1 MSADRD
7 RERWRDLI
15 VGAGPLAILAFD
27 STGRIVYTTAQ
38 AAGLV
43 GATVGELEGSNALDL
58 VHPDDLSR
66 AGANVEGVALGARPR
81 PGMLRVQHG
90 DGSWV
95 ALEMTPWVVELP
107 PPPDGPGR
115 VTAVQLRDTS
125 QNDAYWA
132 FLASLAAG
140 VPFPESLELFARGMS
155 SDVDGPMGVS
165 WEDDGVRHS
174 AGLLPPALTGVT
186 SQHTLDT
193 TPGTPWDQ
201 AVRAGHVS
209 WTIAQELPEP
219 YRTSALELGAGVVV
233 ALPVHDVGAAHPALA
248 VQTPTDPAMGPILAE
263 SIRRRPHEALAVA
276 LDRRSIDRRLARL
289 AMQDPLTELANR
301 TRLVERLDELSA
313 GDGGYGICYVDL
325 DRFKPINDAH
335 GHRIGDEVLVITA
348 ERLVRAARGTDLVAR
363 LGGDEFAIACE
374 AVTAEELAAVG
385 ERVVAAMS
393 APVRVGN
400 LLLPVGATVGCV
412 VGEAG
417 ADPDAV
423 LGTAD
428 AALYEAK
435 RAGRGCVRMGHTV
448 PAR

>member
-1 MSADRD
+1 VTSEADRS
-7 RERWRDLI
+7 EWGKLI
-15 VGAGPLAILAFD
+15 VGAGDLAVLAFD
-27 STGRIVYTTAQ
+27 STGCIVYGSEAAAALIGTT
-38 AAGLV
+38 V
-43 GATVGELEGSNALDL
+43 PELEGTNALDL

-66 AGANVEGVALGARPR
+66 AGANVEGVAMGARPR
-81 PGMLRVQHG
+81 PGMLHVRHV

-95 ALEMTPWVVELP
+95 ALEMTPWNVELP
-107 PPPDGPGR
+107 PPPDGPGQ
-115 VTAVQLRDTS
+115 VTAVLLRDTS
-125 QNDAYWA
+125 QNDAYWS

-155 SDVDGPMGVS
+155 SDIDGPMGIS

-174 AGLLPPALTGVT
+174 AGLVPAALTGVT
-186 SQHTLDT
+186 PQQTLDT

-201 AVRAGHVS
+201 AVRTGHVS
-209 WTIAQELPEP
+209 WTLTEELPEP
-219 YRTSALELGAGVVV
+219 HRGIARALGAGVVV

-248 VQTPTDPAMGPILAE
+248 VQTPADPAMGPILSE

-301 TRLVERLDELSA
+301 TRLLERLDELSKDPA
-313 GDGGYGICYVDL
+313 GYGICYVDL

-335 GHRIGDEVLVITA
+335 GHRIGDEVLVATA
-348 ERLVRAARGTDLVAR
+348 GRLVRAARGTDLVAR
-363 LGGDEFAIACE
+363 LGGDEFAVACE
-374 AVTAEELAAVG
+374 GVNADELEAIGQRIVS
-385 ERVVAAMS
+385 AMT
-393 APVRVGN
+393 APVRVGS

-412 VGEAG
+412 VGEPG

-423 LGTAD
+423 LGAAD

-435 RAGRGCVRMGHTV
+435 RAGRSCVRRGPTV

>member
-1 MSADRD
+1 VSPDIDRD
-7 RERWRDLI
+7 EWRNLI
-15 VGAGPLAILAFD
+15 VGAGDLALLAFD
-27 STGRIVYTTAQ
+27 ATGRIVFGTDAAATLIGRTADQ
-38 AAGLV
+38 LLG
-43 GATVGELEGSNALDL
+43 TNALDL

-66 AGANVEGVALGARPR
+66 GGANVEGVAMGARPR
-81 PGMLRVQHG
+81 PGMLHVRHLNG
-90 DGSWV
+90 TWV

-107 PPPDGPGR
+107 PPPDGPGQ
-115 VTAVQLRDTS
+115 VTAVLLRDTS

-155 SDVDGPMGVS
+155 SDIDGPMGVS

-174 AGLLPPALTGVT
+174 AGLVPAALTGVT
-186 SQHTLDT
+186 PQRTLDT

-201 AVRAGHVS
+201 AVRTGHVS
-209 WTIAQELPEP
+209 WTLTEELPEP
-219 YRTSALELGAGVVV
+219 HRSHARSLGAGVVV

-248 VQTPTDPAMGPILAE
+248 VQTPADPAMGPILAE

-289 AMQDPLTELANR
+289 AMQDSLTELANR
-301 TRLVERLDELSA
+301 ARLLDCLDELSK
-313 GDGGYGICYVDL
+313 GPDGYGICYVDL

-335 GHRIGDEVLVITA
+335 GHRIGDEVLVATA
-348 ERLVRAARGTDLVAR
+348 GRLVRAARGTDLVAR

-374 AVTAEELAAVG
+374 GVTPDELEAIG
-385 ERVVAAMS
+385 GRIVAAMT

-423 LGTAD
+423 LGAAD

-435 RAGRGCVRMGHTV
+435 RAGRSCVRRGATV
-448 PAR
+448 PAP